1 MAHLKQTRVLYTW
14 RLLQAPPACA
24 IAPCIG
30 KCNRINRLKPIL
42 RLTSQINTDT
52 LAAMIRCIPVLALVL
67 SAAAHAVPA
76 QDTYGDMDSL
86 LADKG
91 LINRIGDQLHQAR
104 QSVSDQASGLVIN
117 AMAFLGVPYKWGGN
131 SFETGFDCSGF
142 VRAVYQQSV
151 GKVLPRRSDEQ
162 AAATHVIDR
171 TDLKPG
177 DLVFFNTMRRAF
189 SHVGIYVGEGRFIH
203 SPRAGA
209 HVRMEDMRLSYW
221 NSRFNGARRVLL
233 DTPAESGASALR

>member
-1 MAHLKQTRVLYTW
+1 MPPTDRMAPH
-14 RLLQAPPACA
+14 
-24 IAPCIG
+24 IG
-30 KCNRINRLKPIL
+30 NFNKINRLKPIL

-52 LAAMIRCIPVLALVL
+52 LATMIRCISALALVL

-76 QDTYGDMDSL
+76 HDSYGDMDTL
-86 LADKG
+86 LAERG
-91 LINRIGDQLHQAR
+91 LITRFGDQLQQAR
-104 QSVSDQASGLVIN
+104 LSVSDQASGLVIN

-131 SFETGFDCSGF
+131 SIETGFDCSGF
-142 VRAVYQQSV
+142 VRAVYEQSV
-151 GKVLPRRSDEQ
+151 GKVLPRRSHEQ
-162 AAATHVIDR
+162 AAATLVIDR
-171 TDLKPG
+171 NDLKPG

-233 DTPAESGASALR
+233 DAPAEPGSSALR